1 MISAHTGQYLSVDTA
16 GASPRPTVGFER
28 SYIVVMRCDEGIAP
42 YIVVVETDNAQR
54 RTDDIRPYEVPFISS
69 CKRGCVLYRIKK
81 THRSPGVFFFC
92 GFGEGGGMRE
102 NGVILF

>member
-81 THRSPGVFFFC
+81 HTGHPVCFSFVALAR
-92 GFGEGGGMRE
+92 GEE
-102 NGVILF
+102 